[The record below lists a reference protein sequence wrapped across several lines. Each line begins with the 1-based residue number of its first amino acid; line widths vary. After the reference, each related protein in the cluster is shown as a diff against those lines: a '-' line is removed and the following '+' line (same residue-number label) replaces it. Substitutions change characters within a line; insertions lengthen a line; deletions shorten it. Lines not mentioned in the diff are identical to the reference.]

1 MSTDASSLE
10 KHGNA
15 TAAVVDGDEMEL
27 AADALPFVEYRRA
40 LSGEAAVYAYFNWD
54 AARFP
59 NVKDYVQVIP

>member
-27 AADALPFVEYRRA
+27 ARMGYKQELKCVFFAFRA
-40 LSGEAAVYAYFNWD
+40 L
-54 AARFP
+54 
-59 NVKDYVQVIP
+59 Q